1 MSVSKVASTPYEKQ
15 LVALGRA
22 LQKVREADQVSAM
35 VETVAQYLRDDFDYT
50 LAWLGLYHADG
61 HVVWGQGGFTESGD
75 GTLLTQK
82 IVLEPGE
89 LLEQVVVQKRLIGV
103 PDLQDMP
110 QGGKWQEFARKLKVK
125 GTLMFP
131 IRHRDEC
138 LGVAIIGQPVW
149 GIPAESDE
157 KARLSMILGELGT
170 ALYRFESEQL
180 YQQSSQPVTAISSLL
195 NAIHPVENVEDRLA
209 ILVREVHQF
218 LNGDRTHLY
227 WFSPSHRSFWRWLGQ
242 PGDRRQVEPQNE
254 GSERLKSSVTS
265 VGMADIRR
273 NQAILPPISLDSIA
287 SFKHQLS
294 TTQVVTISDAASVLH
309 TNTIDP
315 IMEQMGGQSMLAVPV
330 TVETEVLGFL
340 VVTGQRPRLW
350 SDAEKEYLKSVG
362 QLAGLMTPLLA
373 PEKTIE
379 AIRHDQVLAAE
390 ICQAVCSQDEWNRIL
405 DQCDQDIQGRFD
417 AQRLIVLAYNEG
429 RETFS
434 ILYQS
439 SSSGRQKLLKGPLP
453 GLSDMDWSLLE
464 RSQVAIAIEDVNH
477 DLKLMDWHPLLVGIG
492 LQSFLVCP
500 VTIGCP
506 SNGLVIIGHTAPH
519 HWTKQ
524 DKAISQVMSQQI
536 GVLLRQWQLNH
547 ELEQRQS
554 IHQAI
559 HGSLST
565 IQKTHHLGEME
576 TASMS
581 RVIDLM
587 DVPLVALIPWQPEQ
601 SMTTIPEHLVVSHND
616 GFSVATDCP
625 IPIETDA
632 LIQWALQTDDI
643 LTLPVHYLTTETRRW
658 LSGPDIGQVLAVA
671 LRTDPEHQPLGLLL
685 VADVAERFW
694 SNYQIE
700 VLDVVGRQLAWSRR
714 YLMLTEKLT
723 THQKQLEQLNWY
735 KQRSLEYVCWTLSN
749 DVKRLKMLTTSAD
762 SSSSMS
768 TDTSS
773 GPSSSSGMGSIRA
786 QQLLR
791 HMTQFLIEIQPMVR
805 EEQWQFHVL
814 ETTVPL
820 VSLLKRAIARVDPLI
835 QKRKLWA
842 KVHNEQNVTIIGDI
856 GKTELVLHEV
866 LAEACRRAPKQ
877 SGLDIWC
884 RVVEDD
890 WLELSITDQGRL
902 EPQLIEEL
910 HQGRPMDWLATSMLD
925 KPPGL
930 HFAICQAMIKRLGG
944 EFNVYALDDG
954 RILSQMTLRIDRRSP
969 TS

>member
-1 MSVSKVASTPYEKQ
+1 
-15 LVALGRA
+15 
-22 LQKVREADQVSAM
+22 
-35 VETVAQYLRDDFDYT
+35 
-50 LAWLGLYHADG
+50 
-61 HVVWGQGGFTESGD
+61 
-75 GTLLTQK
+75 
-82 IVLEPGE
+82 
-89 LLEQVVVQKRLIGV
+89 
-103 PDLQDMP
+103 
-110 QGGKWQEFARKLKVK
+110 
-125 GTLMFP
+125 
-131 IRHRDEC
+131 
-138 LGVAIIGQPVW
+138 
-149 GIPAESDE
+149 
-157 KARLSMILGELGT
+157 
-170 ALYRFESEQL
+170 
-180 YQQSSQPVTAISSLL
+180 
-195 NAIHPVENVEDRLA
+195 
-209 ILVREVHQF
+209 
-218 LNGDRTHLY
+218 
-227 WFSPSHRSFWRWLGQ
+227 
-242 PGDRRQVEPQNE
+242 
-254 GSERLKSSVTS
+254 
-265 VGMADIRR
+265 
-273 NQAILPPISLDSIA
+273 
-287 SFKHQLS
+287 
-294 TTQVVTISDAASVLH
+294 
-309 TNTIDP
+309 
-315 IMEQMGGQSMLAVPV
+315 
-330 TVETEVLGFL
+330 
-340 VVTGQRPRLW
+340 
-350 SDAEKEYLKSVG
+350 
-362 QLAGLMTPLLA
+362 
-373 PEKTIE
+373 
-379 AIRHDQVLAAE
+379 
-390 ICQAVCSQDEWNRIL
+390 
-405 DQCDQDIQGRFD
+405 
-417 AQRLIVLAYNEG
+417 
-429 RETFS
+429 
-434 ILYQS
+434 
-439 SSSGRQKLLKGPLP
+439 
-453 GLSDMDWSLLE
+453 
-464 RSQVAIAIEDVNH
+464 
-477 DLKLMDWHPLLVGIG
+477 
-492 LQSFLVCP
+492 
-500 VTIGCP
+500 
-506 SNGLVIIGHTAPH
+506 
-519 HWTKQ
+519 
-524 DKAISQVMSQQI
+524 MSQQI

-581 RVIDLM
+581 RVIELM

-601 SMTTIPEHLVVSHND
+601 SNTTIPEHLVVSHSD
-616 GFSVATDCP
+616 GFSVDTACP

-632 LIQWALQTDDI
+632 LIQWALQTDEI

-658 LSGPDIGQVLAVA
+658 LNGPNIGQVLAVA

-723 THQKQLEQLNWY
+723 THQQQLEQLNWY

-773 GPSSSSGMGSIRA
+773 GTSSSSGMGSIRA

-791 HMTQFLIEIQPMVR
+791 HMAQFLIEIQPMVR
-805 EEQWQFHVL
+805 DEQWQFHVL

-842 KVHNEQNVTIIGDI
+842 KVHNEQNVTIVGDI

-890 WLELSITDQGRL
+890 WLELSITDQGSL
-902 EPQLIEEL
+902 APQLMEEL

-954 RILSQMTLRIDRRSP
+954 RILSQMTLRIDRQSL